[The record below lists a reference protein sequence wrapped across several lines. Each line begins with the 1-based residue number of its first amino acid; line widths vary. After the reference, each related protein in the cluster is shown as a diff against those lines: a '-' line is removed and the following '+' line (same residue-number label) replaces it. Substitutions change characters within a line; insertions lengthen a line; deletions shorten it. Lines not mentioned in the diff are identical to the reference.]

1 MSDNREAIFDEAR
14 VLIQDR
20 GRVYGSP
27 YTNHK
32 RIAELWSGLLEFPI
46 TAHQVVLCMAAVKLA
61 RLVETP
67 SHHDSIVD
75 AVAYLAFYEDVLE
88 AQLSDDY
95 EKF

>member
-32 RIAELWSGLLEFPI
+32 RIAELWTGLFEFPI
-46 TAHQVVLCMAAVKLA
+46 TAHQVVLAMGLVKIA

>member
-1 MSDNREAIFDEAR
+1 VSANREAIFDEAR
-14 VLIQDR
+14 LLIQDR

-32 RIAELWSGLLEFPI
+32 RIAELWSAILEFPI
-46 TAHQVVLCMAAVKLA
+46 TAHQVVLCMAGVKIA

-67 SHHDSIVD
+67 SHHDSVVD
-75 AVAYLAFYEDVLE
+75 SVAYLAFYEDVVRG
-88 AQLSDDY
+88 QLDDDQ

>member
-1 MSDNREAIFDEAR
+1 MSDNREAIFNEAR

-32 RIAELWSGLLEFPI
+32 RIAELWSGLFEFPI
-46 TAHQVVLCMAAVKLA
+46 TAHQVVLAMSAVKLA

-75 AVAYLAFYEDVLE
+75 AIAYLAFYEDVLE

>member
-1 MSDNREAIFDEAR
+1 MSANRDQLFAEAT
-14 VLIQDR
+14 LLTQDR
-20 GRVYGSP
+20 GRIYGSP

-32 RIAELWSGLLEFPI
+32 RIADIWSGILDMPI
-46 TAHQVVLCMAAVKLA
+46 TAHQVVLCMVGLKIA

-67 SHHDSIVD
+67 SHHDSVAD
-75 AVAYLAFYEDVLE
+75 AIAYLAFYEDVLE

>member
-1 MSDNREAIFDEAR
+1 MSANRDQLFAEAT
-14 VLIQDR
+14 LLTQDR
-20 GRVYGSP
+20 GRIYGSP

-32 RIAELWSGLLEFPI
+32 RIAEIWSGILDMPI
-46 TAHQVVLCMAAVKLA
+46 TAHQVVLCMVGLKIA

-67 SHHDSIVD
+67 SHHDSVAD
-75 AVAYLAFYEDVLE
+75 AVAYFGFYEDVLE

>member
-1 MSDNREAIFDEAR
+1 MSANREATFDEAR
-14 VLIQDR
+14 LLIQDR

-46 TAHQVVLCMAAVKLA
+46 TPHQVVLCMAAVKLA

-67 SHHDSIVD
+67 THHDSVVD
-75 AVAYLAFYEDVLE
+75 AIAYMAFYEDVLE

>member
-32 RIAELWSGLLEFPI
+32 RIAELWCGVLEFPI
-46 TAHQVVLCMAAVKLA
+46 TANQVVLCLSQVKLA
-61 RLVETP
+61 RLSETP
-67 SHHDSIVD
+67 
-75 AVAYLAFYEDVLE
+75 
-88 AQLSDDY
+88 
-95 EKF
+95 

>member
-1 MSDNREAIFDEAR
+1 MSANRESIFDEAR
-14 VLIQDR
+14 LLQQDR

-32 RIAELWSGLLEFPI
+32 RIAELWSGLLEVPI
-46 TAHQVVLCMAAVKLA
+46 TAHQVVLCMASVKLA

-67 SHHDSIVD
+67 THHDSIVD
-75 AVAYLAFYEDVLE
+75 AVAYLAFYEDVIHS
-88 AQLSDDY
+88 QLDDDY

>member
-1 MSDNREAIFDEAR
+1 MSANRDALFQEAI
-14 VLIQDR
+14 LLTQDR
-20 GRVYGSP
+20 GRIYGSP

-32 RIAELWSGLLEFPI
+32 RIADIWSGILDMPI
-46 TAHQVVLCMAAVKLA
+46 AAHQVVLCMVGLKIA

-67 SHHDSIVD
+67 THHDSVAD
-75 AVAYLAFYEDVLE
+75 SVAYLGFFEDVIE

>member
-32 RIAELWSGLLEFPI
+32 RIAELWTGLFEFPI
-46 TAHQVVLCMAAVKLA
+46 TAHQVVLAMGLVKIA

-67 SHHDSIVD
+67 SHHDSVVD

>member
-32 RIAELWSGLLEFPI
+32 RIAELWTGLFEFPI

>member
-1 MSDNREAIFDEAR
+1 MSANRDQLFAEAT
-14 VLIQDR
+14 LLTQDR
-20 GRVYGSP
+20 GRIYGSP

-46 TAHQVVLCMAAVKLA
+46 TAHQVVLCMASVKLA

-75 AVAYLAFYEDVLE
+75 AIAYLAFYEDVLE

>member
-1 MSDNREAIFDEAR
+1 MSNNREAIFDEAR
-14 VLIQDR
+14 LLTQDR
-20 GRVYGSP
+20 GRIYGSP

-32 RIAELWSGLLEFPI
+32 RIAELWSGLFEFPI
-46 TAHQVVLCMAAVKLA
+46 TAHQVVLAMAAVKLA

-67 SHHDSIVD
+67 THHDSVVD

>member
-14 VLIQDR
+14 LLIQDR

>member
-1 MSDNREAIFDEAR
+1 MSDNREQLFAEAT
-14 VLIQDR
+14 LLTQNR

-32 RIAELWSGLLEFPI
+32 RIAEMWSGIFDFPI
-46 TAHQVVLCMAAVKLA
+46 TPHQVILAMVSLKLA

-67 SHHDSIVD
+67 THHDSVVD
-75 AVAYLAFYEDVLE
+75 AVAYLAFYEDVLRT
-88 AQLSDDY
+88 QLDDDY